1 MADTVAK
8 VLTSSKKP
16 EGSRRG
22 VVGHHWLII
31 SGGLALAASA
41 FSIAAHW
48 LSPFPGDLRLTLW
61 FQSLNSSAFLWF
73 MQKVTLMGAGWESV
87 AVVIICALILW
98 RAIGSAHAILVLVAA
113 VTTFL
118 DVAIKAAVGALRPP
132 EALVHVWDSLRNNG
146 FPSGHSFYA
155 VLIYGLMAY
164 FVFTYMKRPLLRQV
178 LFGVLVTLI
187 LLIGASRIY
196 LGAHWPSDV
205 LGGFLWGG
213 VFLCLF
219 IWMDVNKDRMV
230 AQLTDEPAAQ
240 PDQNTKGKKNAGEKR
255 K

>member
-1 MADTVAK
+1 MADSVAN

-22 VVGHHWLII
+22 IKGHHWLII
-31 SGGLALAASA
+31 GGGLALAASA
-41 FSIAAHW
+41 LSIAAHW
-48 LSPFPGDLRLTLW
+48 LSPFPGDLRLLVW
-61 FQSLNSSAFLWF
+61 FQSLNSSAMLWF
-73 MQKVTLMGAGWESV
+73 MEKVTLLGAGWESV
-87 AVVIICALILW
+87 VIVIVCALVVW
-98 RAIGSAHAILVLVAA
+98 RAIGSAHAILVVVAG

-118 DVAIKAAVGALRPP
+118 DVALKAAVGALRPP
-132 EALVHVWDSLRNNG
+132 SALVHVWETLHNNG

-155 VLIYGLMAY
+155 ILIFGLMAY
-164 FVFTYMKRPLLRQV
+164 FVFTYMKRPLFRKV
-178 LFGVLVTLI
+178 LFGVLIALI
-187 LLIGASRIY
+187 LLIGASRVY

-219 IWMDVNKDRMV
+219 IWADVNKDRMV
-230 AQLTDEPAAQ
+230 AQLTDTPVAEPK
-240 PDQNTKGKKNAGEKR
+240 QNMKGKKNAKEKR